1 MTVRISGTN
10 TTAAPGFQGGD
21 SDTGIRPGTNEIEFV
36 TGGSVAATFN
46 SSGNLAF
53 PDGQG
58 IDFSATG
65 DGSGTMSS
73 ELLDDYEE
81 GTFTPTLRDDYN
93 GAGTAATVGIALGS
107 YTKIGNMC
115 NMMIRL
121 SQITSTTGMTSGNQ
135 IYIGNLPFLI
145 KNTITNSI
153 FIGPAELSSFN
164 TDSGCV
170 NVAAFVNAS
179 TSDQTDTRIFQTIDN
194 AGHSSLRVSNIV
206 PASSCEIFINLTVP
220 VA

>member
-65 DGSGTMSS
+65 NGSGTMSS

-81 GTFTPTLRDDYN
+81 GSWTPTLTRN
-93 GAGTAATVGIALGS
+93 SGNPTVTYDQQLGY
-107 YTKIGNMC
+107 YTKIGSLVFVTF
-115 NMMIRL
+115 RL
-121 SQITSTTGMTSGNQ
+121 STSAVSGGGGFYRVNGLPYTVRSGANTFYSQMTSVDHGNM
-135 IYIGNLPFLI
+135 
-145 KNTITNSI
+145 TM
-153 FIGPAELSSFN
+153 
-164 TDSGCV
+164 
-170 NVAAFVNAS
+170 AS
-179 TSDQTDTRIFQTIDN
+179 TDYGLGGYSTVGNNNITLIITVDTSGTRSS
-194 AGHSSLRVSNIV
+194 AGFTGWNSNSSLYMSGIY
-206 PASSCEIFINLTVP
+206 
-220 VA
+220 VAE

>member
-10 TTAAPGFQGGD
+10 TTAAPGFQGGAT
-21 SDTGIRPGTNEIEFV
+21 DTGIRPGTNEIEFV

-81 GTFTPTLRDDYN
+81 GTWTPSWSVGSATN
-93 GAGTAATVGIALGS
+93 ASGT
-107 YTKIGNMC
+107 YTKVGNVVYV
-115 NMMIRL
+115 
-121 SQITSTTGMTSGNQ
+121 TA
-135 IYIGNLPFLI
+135 NLEGI
-145 KNTITNSI
+145 
-153 FIGPAELSSFN
+153 
-164 TDSGCV
+164 D
-170 NVAAFVNAS
+170 VNAS
-179 TSDQTDTRIFQTIDN
+179 TDQIQVQGLPYSIDISVDAQEVGNCYFRRIGTPDANATHLVPYVGSTGVFFIASQFNSSNWIVIGYDDITTTGDN
-194 AGHSSLRVSNIV
+194 NCILRFSICYRT
-206 PASSCEIFINLTVP
+206 S
-220 VA
+220 